1 MDDVLIWLSL
11 NLMMSSFDCPSI
23 WWWPLTVRLVTWSES
38 RAIIGTDSPKVGIG
52 DQIKPDSSHPSK
64 SKTPSTGF
72 PSRDMTQPIITP
84 HFLKR
89 PSSNELHYH
98 VWAMTKTKTHRLSW
112 FISLRAATW
121 DPLISLLLSLIPLF
135 LLSRPNPLSPFPV
148 VIFSASPQHL
158 PFSISIT
165 YSYGHTKVENARTLY
180 CHFSVLRRNT
190 NSLFFSIITLWGGI

>member
-1 MDDVLIWLSL
+1 
-11 NLMMSSFDCPSI
+11 MMSSFDCPSI

-89 PSSNELHYH
+89 PSSKGLHYR
-98 VWAMTKTKTHRLSW
+98 VWATLCTIAITTTTTTHRVDSKIHSPFAVHSFAVHLSIYSQSQ
-112 FISLRAATW
+112 FSIHSFARISTYFGK
-121 DPLISLLLSLIPLF
+121 PK
-135 LLSRPNPLSPFPV
+135 LSPSRHILV
-148 VIFSASPQHL
+148 YRNM
-158 PFSISIT
+158 T
-165 YSYGHTKVENARTLY
+165 YK
-180 CHFSVLRRNT
+180 C
-190 NSLFFSIITLWGGI
+190 